1 MKKIRM
7 IILAAIALL
16 TLSVNAQDKGKVVNI
31 NEKEFLDYVFDYK
44 GDSAVVKAKRLAVVD
59 FWAPW
64 CGPCRRLAPVIEEL
78 SVEYNGKVDFYK
90 LNIDDNPRLAQDLGI
105 NSIPFVVFFPTD
117 GSHPMSQAGLA
128 PADLYREVI
137 DALLNKEAK

>member
-1 MKKIRM
+1 M

-90 LNIDDNPRLAQDLGI
+90 LNIDDNPQLAQDLGI
-105 NSIPFVVFFPTD
+105 SSIPFVVFFPTD
-117 GSHPMSQAGLA
+117 GSQPMSQAGLA
-128 PADLYREVI
+128 PAELYREVI

>member
-1 MKKIRM
+1 M
-7 IILAAIALL
+7 AAIALL

-90 LNIDDNPRLAQDLGI
+90 LNIDDNPQLAQDLGI
-105 NSIPFVVFFPTD
+105 SSIPFVVFFPTD
-117 GSHPMSQAGLA
+117 GSQPMSQAGLA
-128 PADLYREVI
+128 PAELYREVI